1 MRDAGVTRAADAI
14 ERYFSAFGAGPLC
27 DARGGTRLEGL
38 AATVRDL
45 RSSRAEL
52 VATREHASARASDPD
67 ETVAMEC
74 HIEQA
79 LTAARCR
86 LARCISKPLV
96 HESRVE
102 GCDRAVPWLR
112 APGGRN

>member
-14 ERYFSAFGAGPLC
+14 ERYFPFEAGPLC

-45 RSSRAEL
+45 RSSWAEL

-67 ETVAMEC
+67 EAVAM
-74 HIEQA
+74 
-79 LTAARCR
+79 
-86 LARCISKPLV
+86 
-96 HESRVE
+96 
-102 GCDRAVPWLR
+102 
-112 APGGRN
+112 